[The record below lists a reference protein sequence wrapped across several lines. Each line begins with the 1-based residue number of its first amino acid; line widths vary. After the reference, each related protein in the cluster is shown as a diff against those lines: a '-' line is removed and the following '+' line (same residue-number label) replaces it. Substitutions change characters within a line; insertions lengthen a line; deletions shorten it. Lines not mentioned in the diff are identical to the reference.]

1 MIVCGDFGF
10 LWDGGPKEEKN
21 LKKLGS
27 KKYQILF
34 VDGTHE
40 NFDLLDS
47 YPISDWN
54 GGKVQQISGNLYHL
68 MRGQVYTLEGK
79 KIFTFGG
86 GESTEKQMYI
96 DAGKWWEREMPN
108 LSEMRTAVDQLRA
121 NEFQVDY
128 ILTHEPAPACQH
140 IKSIPRTVRISWMP
154 SLMSWSSG

>member
-1 MIVCGDFGF
+1 
-10 LWDGGPKEEKN
+10 
-21 LKKLGS
+21 
-27 KKYQILF
+27 
-34 VDGTHE
+34 
-40 NFDLLDS
+40 
-47 YPISDWN
+47 
-54 GGKVQQISGNLYHL
+54 

-128 ILTHEPAPACQH
+128 ILTHEPAPG
-140 IKSIPRTVRISWMP
+140 MP
-154 SLMSWSSG
+154 AHKVNPKDSTNRCV

>member
-1 MIVCGDFGF
+1 MLYITGNMHGEMARFEDSRLRKLKKGDTLIVCGDFGF

-86 GESTEKQMYI
+86 GEDVYKRQQWNKDPKGSGPLGFAQRV
-96 DAGKWWEREMPN
+96 GK
-108 LSEMRTAVDQLRA
+108 
-121 NEFQVDY
+121 
-128 ILTHEPAPACQH
+128 
-140 IKSIPRTVRISWMP
+140 
-154 SLMSWSSG
+154 